1 MKFDDSKPIYK
12 QIVHYIHTEIVTGK

>member
-12 QIVHYIHTEIVTGK
+12 QIVHYIHTEIVT